1 MKIWQKME
9 KIKNE
14 KQNIK
19 IIKNI
24 KNKQQ
29 LAFPWSITASDTT
42 ITASNTTTICHYC
55 LCHQYYYCQWHCYC
69 RRNFFPTSET
79 TIVDGALQ
87 VYDAKGGSVEAEERS
102 VKNSSKNPWN
112 AEVNKENIVLA
123 LSPTRRPKHRP
134 SYRHRSRLRHR
145 FQLEAPNRL
154 WSLNS

>member
-1 MKIWQKME
+1 MTKKLE
-9 KIKNE
+9 KLKNE

-29 LAFPWSITASDTT
+29 LAFPWSITASDTTITASDTT

-87 VYDAKGGSVEAEERS
+87 VYDAK
-102 VKNSSKNPWN
+102 VKRCLKPQTLQYHSAPMQTSWYPRNVQNAPPVAGKNYNW
-112 AEVNKENIVLA
+112 ATT
-123 LSPTRRPKHRP
+123 SGT
-134 SYRHRSRLRHR
+134 
-145 FQLEAPNRL
+145 
-154 WSLNS
+154 